1 MDFPLGGTLE
11 TYRSNMFIDFYY
23 GVTVFSGRNSRLH
36 PPALILLPK
45 APMRKYPCAETLL
58 TKPQVKT

>member
-1 MDFPLGGTLE
+1 
-11 TYRSNMFIDFYY
+11 MFIDFYY